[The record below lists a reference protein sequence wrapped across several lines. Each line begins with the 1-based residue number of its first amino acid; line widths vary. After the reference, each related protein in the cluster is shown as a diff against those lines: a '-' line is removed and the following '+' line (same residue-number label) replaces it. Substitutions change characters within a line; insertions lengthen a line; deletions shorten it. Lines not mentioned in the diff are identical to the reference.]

1 MGFCQAAKKK
11 VAVLSMAVRQGFT
24 VYMDTCTKG
33 WGGGA
38 YNPGLQLVFYG
49 IDI

>member
-11 VAVLSMAVRQGFT
+11 VAVLPMAVRQGFT
-24 VYMDTCTKG
+24 VYMDTWRKG
-33 WGGGA
+33 WGGA
-38 YNPGLQLVFYG
+38 YNPGLQLLFYG